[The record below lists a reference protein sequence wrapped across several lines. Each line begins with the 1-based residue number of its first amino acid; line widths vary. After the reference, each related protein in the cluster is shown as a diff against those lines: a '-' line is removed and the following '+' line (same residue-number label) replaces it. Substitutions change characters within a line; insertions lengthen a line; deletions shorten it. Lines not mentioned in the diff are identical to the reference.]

1 MQTGSK
7 RERLR
12 LAGLTYK
19 PLPEGGRLIVVEL
32 EWDDQV
38 FRGEAIGTG
47 TLEGD
52 LRASGEAAARAAQAA
67 TGNKVSLALL
77 GIKAVRAFDG
87 RVIIAAVEVRTGGR
101 PIKLMGAQVLSEGEL
116 PPAGVLT
123 VLGAVNRVILPYL
136 PGSETRADAGESSAS
151 GSAGSA
157 APEPPPPHADPAP

>member
-12 LAGLTYK
+12 LTGLSFK
-19 PLPEGGRLIVVEL
+19 PLPEGGRLIVVEV
-32 EWDDQV
+32 EWGDKV

-67 TGNKVSLALL
+67 TGNKVTLALL

-87 RVIIAAVEVRTGGR
+87 RVIIAAVEVRSEGR
-101 PIKLMGAQVLSEGEL
+101 PRKLMGAQVLTEGDL

-136 PGSETRADAGESSAS
+136 PGAESSGQSGEGESAGER
-151 GSAGSA
+151 
-157 APEPPPPHADPAP
+157 

>member
-1 MQTGSK
+1 METSSK

-12 LAGLTYK
+12 FAGLSYK
-19 PLPEGGRLIVVEL
+19 PLPEGGRLIVVEV
-32 EWDDQV
+32 EWGDRV

-87 RVIIAAVEVRTGGR
+87 RVIIAAVEVRSQGR
-101 PIKLMGAQVLSEGEL
+101 PMKLMGAQVLTEGDL

-123 VLGAVNRVILPYL
+123 VLGAVNRVLLPHL
-136 PGSETRADAGESSAS
+136 PGADASAEPRADETSGER
-151 GSAGSA
+151 
-157 APEPPPPHADPAP
+157 

>member
-12 LAGLTYK
+12 LMGLSYK

-32 EWDDQV
+32 EWDEKV

-87 RVIIAAVEVRTGGR
+87 RVIIAAVEVRTEGR
-101 PIKLMGAQVLSEGEL
+101 PIKLMGAQVLTEGDL

-136 PGSETRADAGESSAS
+136 PGADSEPRAS
-151 GSAGSA
+151 GGASTGGA
-157 APEPPPPHADPAP
+157 EPRPPHVDPTA

>member
-1 MQTGSK
+1 MQSSSK

-12 LAGLTYK
+12 LTGLSYK
-19 PLPEGGRLIVVEL
+19 PLAEGGRLIVVEL
-32 EWDDQV
+32 EWDDKV

-67 TGNKVSLALL
+67 TGNKVSLSLL

-87 RVIIAAVEVRTGGR
+87 RVIIAAVEVRAEGR
-101 PIKLMGAQVLSEGEL
+101 PLKLLGAQVLTEGDL

-123 VLGAVNRVILPYL
+123 VLGAVNRIIAPYL
-136 PGSETRADAGESSAS
+136 PGMES
-151 GSAGSA
+151 
-157 APEPPPPHADPAP
+157 APEEGEGQQPGPEQGHTQAPAEP